1 MSNSSRRSYK
11 LDITTST
18 LTVSASFADAMNDP
32 TSKEYQ
38 LVRQFKHDFP
48 RLQIVRKTHK
58 TPSRYHNKDGSITTR
73 NKRNGLTYERMEHFI
88 FAVSAKDD
96 TDYLEAFYTVR
107 DVAEVSCASPY
118 AVVSEWFM
126 RQFPKFR
133 TNPLFYIDN
142 KPAIVDFSTIL
153 ERAKK
158 KPSADKV
165 EGEKEPA

>member
-32 TSKEYQ
+32 NSKEYQ
-38 LVRQFKHDFP
+38 LVCQFKHDFP
-48 RLQIVRKTHK
+48 RLNIVRKTHK
-58 TPSRYHNKDGSITTR
+58 TPTRYHNKDGSITTR
-73 NKRNGLTYERMEHFI
+73 NKRNGLTYERMEAYI
-88 FAVSAKDD
+88 LAVSDEHD

-107 DVAEVSCASPY
+107 DVAEVSCVSPY

-158 KPSADKV
+158 KPSAEEEQK
-165 EGEKEPA
+165 GA

>member
-32 TSKEYQ
+32 NSKEYQ

-48 RLQIVRKTHK
+48 RLNIVRKTHK

-73 NKRNGLTYERMEHFI
+73 NKRKGLSYERMERYI
-88 FAVSAKDD
+88 LSVSDEHD

-133 TNPLFYIDN
+133 TNPLFYIDH
-142 KPAIVDFSTIL
+142 KPDVIDFSAAL
-153 ERAKK
+153 EEAKK
-158 KPSADKV
+158 KPSAV
-165 EGEKEPA
+165 EVESEQESA

>member
-48 RLQIVRKTHK
+48 RLKIVRKTHA
-58 TPSRYHNKDGSITTR
+58 TPSRYKNSDGSITKR
-73 NKRNGLTYERMEHFI
+73 NQRNGLTYERMERFMN
-88 FAVSAKDD
+88 AQPNGA
-96 TDYLEAFYTVR
+96 DYLGAYFELREKAEAM
-107 DVAEVSCASPY
+107 CASPY
-118 AVVSEWFM
+118 AVVSAWFM

-133 TNPLFYIDN
+133 TDPLFYLYNQPSIIDF
-142 KPAIVDFSTIL
+142 ADVV
-153 ERAKK
+153 EMAKK
-158 KPSADKV
+158 KPSAN
-165 EGEKEPA
+165 EAEAEKEPA